1 MRKRTALGITISK
14 VIGICIFLIVL
25 AVLNSLELS
34 GIGLAVVQYLNMS
47 LLSIIM
53 FSILLYLGE
62 LFSIFPLPLNLPYP
76 IFNAFGGVFLTWFI
90 IQIIYLVGKLFNQ
103 NITKVLGI
111 FENLILTLVFLLV
124 IVIGYLM
131 IIIGLIPKGKCKEHT
146 KEKKPKEKEVVKKKV
161 KKRSKKSQVEW
172 DDVGNEFKMA
182 FFNLGRVLKET
193 LEPKK
198 KKKKKIRKK
207 KK

>member
-76 IFNAFGGVFLTWFI
+76 IFNAFGGVMLVNFLF
-90 IQIIYLVGKLFNQ
+90 G
-103 NITKVLGI
+103 
-111 FENLILTLVFLLV
+111 LLDV
-124 IVIGYLM
+124 IVIIPFFTLIEPLVAIVVFVLALVVGYVRILV
-131 IIIGLIPKGKCKEHT
+131 GPKKTRKKIPTQSSGKERKRKKGKHSWE
-146 KEKKPKEKEVVKKKV
+146 
-161 KKRSKKSQVEW
+161 
-172 DDVGNEFKMA
+172 DVGDEFREAMY
-182 FFNLGRVLKET
+182 NLGKSLK
-193 LEPKK
+193 KAFK
-198 KKKKKIRKK
+198 
-207 KK
+207 